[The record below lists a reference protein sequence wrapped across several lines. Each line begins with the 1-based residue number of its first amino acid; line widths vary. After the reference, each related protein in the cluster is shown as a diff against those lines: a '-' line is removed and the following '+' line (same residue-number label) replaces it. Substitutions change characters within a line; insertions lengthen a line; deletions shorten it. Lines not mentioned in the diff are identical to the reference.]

1 MTRRKVK
8 LAFIGNDSARKTTY
22 KKRRNGMVKKA
33 TELVTL
39 CGVQACMLIYS
50 PYEADA
56 EIWPSTM
63 AVQRTIVRFRDMP
76 EMEQSKKM
84 MNQMSFTRERIQKV
98 REQVKRMRKS
108 NREKEL
114 TQILYQYMST
124 GILVKNLT
132 VNDFH
137 DMKWLIEHNLRDV
150 TRKMEAMEVQPQNET
165 QVQSQEQEQQQAG
178 EDNNNGK
185 GTMEFNIST
194 LQRQQNF
201 MELMNY
207 AGEDTIPFE
216 DANLY
221 NTWPSPFYF

>member
-1 MTRRKVK
+1 MTRKKVK

-22 KKRRNGMVKKA
+22 KKRKNGMVKK
-33 TELVTL
+33 TSELVTL
-39 CGVQACMLIYS
+39 CGVQAF
-50 PYEADA
+50 
-56 EIWPSTM
+56 
-63 AVQRTIVRFRDMP
+63 QRTIVRFRNMP
-76 EMEQSKKM
+76 EMEQRKKM

-98 REQVKRMRKS
+98 SEQVKKMRKS

-114 TQILYQYMST
+114 TQILYHYMST
-124 GILVKNLT
+124 GIFLQNLT

-137 DMKWLIEHNLRDV
+137 GMKWLIEYNLREV
-150 TRKMEAMEVQPQNET
+150 TRKMEVMEVQPQNET
-165 QVQSQEQEQQQAG
+165 QIQSQEQKQQQAG

-185 GTMEFNIST
+185 GIMKFNIST

-207 AGEDTIPFE
+207 AGEETIPFG

-221 NTWPSPFYF
+221 HTWPSPFYF